1 MYRPHINQTPVH
13 YNLQDTSS
21 VAHKLSGQILEQ
33 LKQPDKA
40 LACYKKAQVNYCCV
54 SDTGIAVFN
63 SLIATDISTSQELE
77 PSPDLVTKICGL
89 MAELPVEPG
98 RAKYWVEVRA
108 GGQTGFE
115 TR

>member
-1 MYRPHINQTPVH
+1 M
-13 YNLQDTSS
+13 
-21 VAHKLSGQILEQ
+21 AHKLSGQILEQ

-54 SDTGIAVFN
+54 SDTGIAVCN
-63 SLIATDISTSQELE
+63 SPSLIVTDISSSQELE